1 VARVGGRVGDG
12 RRVGGGGGGAVV
24 GPVAGAATLEASRGR
39 RRGHGC
45 LGLGNRGWMDEWIL
59 LLVLGKGGK
68 EIKGFGGSWEAR
80 WRQIQIERTKRKKK
94 EKRGHSEN

>member
-1 VARVGGRVGDG
+1 
-12 RRVGGGGGGAVV
+12 
-24 GPVAGAATLEASRGR
+24 
-39 RRGHGC
+39 
-45 LGLGNRGWMDEWIL
+45 MDEWIL

-94 EKRGHSEN
+94 EKRGHSKN